1 LTPGDPTGI
10 VASVSLPD
18 KTLSTSGS
26 GFASFTVTFE
36 NDVKQRVLNNNG
48 FAIVKLGVSYT
59 VGGATKF
66 AYLNITVK
74 DADCHCPVR
83 VSTDTNP
90 TGWLT
95 FRCRNLGATKDI
107 RSVSDIDSITN
118 DNYQDYHGDWYRF
131 GIREAIIKN
140 GGNSGDAINNWA
152 NPSYTESAD
161 WNSLSP
167 SDNDPVGYPCPDGW
181 RVPTRDEWDDVI
193 KQNTTIY
200 YNGTAVSDYN
210 NWYSASEQYKNMA
223 QIGDYLFL
231 PPVGHRSGSNGTL
244 MARFTRCAYFC
255 SSMEPNTNGTYV
267 PVIMNI
273 EGANVRTELSYSLSG
288 NAVRCVQKAN

>member
-36 NDVKQRVLNNNG
+36 NDVQQRVLNNNG
-48 FAIVKLGVSYT
+48 LAFVKLGVSYMNQN
-59 VGGATKF
+59 GAPKF

-74 DADCHCPVR
+74 DADCHCPVQ

-95 FRCRNLGATKDI
+95 FMCRNLGATKDI
-107 RSVSDIDSITN
+107 RSVDDIDKISI
-118 DNYQDYHGDWYRF
+118 DNFQEYHGDWYRF
-131 GIREAIIKN
+131 GIRETILENN
-140 GGNSGDAINNWA
+140 GKSDAEMMVIPDWSTK
-152 NPSYTESAD
+152 PSYNENGD

-167 SDNDPVGYPCPDGW
+167 TGDYGNPCPDGW
-181 RVPTRDEWDDVI
+181 RVPTRDEWADVI
-193 KQNTTIY
+193 AKNEFIR
-200 YNGTAVSDYN
+200 YNG
-210 NWYSASEQYKNMA
+210 SAIVGDWTSPNDEPYKNMA

-231 PPVGHRSGSNGTL
+231 PPVGHRIAESGSL
-244 MARFTRCAYFC
+244 ASRFRRCAYFC
-255 SSMEPNTNGTYV
+255 STWSSTQGQHDIME
-267 PVIMNI
+267 I
-273 EGANVRTELSYSLSG
+273 ETKANMSYTLPQSG
-288 NAVRCVQKAN
+288 NTVRCVQKAN